1 MGLWFADAV
10 IIHMVVTSA
19 SLDLNFGI
27 INFISIKLLR
37 CNGFLSCEMA

>member
-1 MGLWFADAV
+1 MGLWCADAV

-27 INFISIKLLR
+27 INFIKSKLLQ